1 MDLTRIEWRKASYSG
16 TSGGN
21 CVEVACVHS
30 GRDLAMTDSAVAVRD
45 SKNPDGA
52 KLIFPPQ
59 AWRQF
64 AVELKSGEFG
74 PA

>member
-1 MDLTRIEWRKASYSG
+1 MDLTRIEWRKASYS
-16 TSGGN
+16 SSSGN
-21 CVEVACVHS
+21 CVEVAPIQGAV
-30 GRDLAMTDSAVAVRD
+30 DLVMADNAVAVRD
-45 SKNPDGA
+45 SKNPDGP

-64 AVELKSGEFG
+64 AAELKSGRFG